1 MERNGNV
8 RPVNDDLKAP
18 VLFYFSSAQ
27 QFFIPPI
34 YATNFQFQYFG
45 DYRQTLRLFL
55 LRISYFNSPEPNL
68 ASPLNK
74 KTIETRKS
82 SKITVKGQNLQ
93 NGTAIAKIGSNS
105 LYNNVEQVA

>member
-1 MERNGNV
+1 MASKKKLLMSNSKKLMIILDISCQMERNGNH
-8 RPVNDDLKAP
+8 RPVNNALKAP
-18 VLFYFSSAQ
+18 VIFYFSSAQ

-45 DYRQTLRLFL
+45 DYRQTLRLFP

-74 KTIETRKS
+74 KTIETRK
-82 SKITVKGQNLQ
+82 
-93 NGTAIAKIGSNS
+93 
-105 LYNNVEQVA
+105 